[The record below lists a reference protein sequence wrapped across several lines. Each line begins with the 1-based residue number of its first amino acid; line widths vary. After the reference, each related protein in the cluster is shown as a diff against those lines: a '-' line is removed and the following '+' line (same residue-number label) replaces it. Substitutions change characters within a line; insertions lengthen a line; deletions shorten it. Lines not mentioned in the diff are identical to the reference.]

1 MAVLKSRKNTGKKS
15 KWARTYMHNNR
26 IQLSHFF
33 GIRKQQKINSKIPV
47 LKSLRRTEFNLIS
60 YFKQT
65 H

>member
-1 MAVLKSRKNTGKKS
+1 
-15 KWARTYMHNNR
+15 MHNNR